1 LIDRLIEVKHRL
13 VCLALV
19 LVCPNVFSQQ
29 LPELVL
35 PDSIGWNILNEN
47 DIAQFQ
53 LKLAEYDGPAFY
65 TVEGAEG
72 LGMELDTLG
81 NFWWQPSYD
90 LVDRVALTRDISVIF
105 QARLPSGARVRKPV
119 TFTVKHVN
127 RPPVVEDLPV
137 FYVRQSSPN
146 TYQIP
151 SEYMYDPDGDPIV
164 VRTVPGALP
173 EGAVLSSQG
182 QLTWTPSRHQFYEL
196 RANPLIIEFFVQD
209 QPDKLETRGLL
220 RIQQTQLDLP
230 PDILIVPGD
239 SLFSIK
245 EDETLN
251 LKIYLSDP
259 NGDDNV
265 KSAGFIAND
274 TRLKPSTMKE
284 NTPLQYEFTWT
295 PGYDFVEEVQKK
307 LLTEITFYA
316 LDKSNNRSQKKVYI
330 EVHDTEN
337 VELKDAHQYQK
348 YRGILVNAHVLLKQ
362 LEQNQKQLNADY
374 KQARRG
380 KKNRSILNAGL
391 GATTGIAPVT
401 METEDA
407 KIVSGI
413 GGTTVLTLGT
423 LEATEVVGKSK
434 DAIMDKIKLN
444 IDLTNRIQSAG
455 DEFARKYSLK
465 SARRQPEFEKDIEKL
480 RGTLTDQKLVLLE
493 LDAYSREN
501 DPSRV
506 SDRDIKRTFL
516 DFAEY

>member
-1 LIDRLIEVKHRL
+1 MTDSLTEVKHRL

-19 LVCPNVFSQQ
+19 FVCPTVFSQQ
-29 LPELVL
+29 LPELVF
-35 PDSIGWNILNEN
+35 PDSVGWNILNEN
-47 DIAQFQ
+47 DVARFQ
-53 LKLAEYDGPAFY
+53 LKLSGYDGPAFY

-72 LGMELDTLG
+72 LDMQLDTLG
-81 NFWWQPSYD
+81 NFKWQPSYD

-105 QARLPSGARVRKPV
+105 QARLPSGDRIRKPV
-119 TFTVKHVN
+119 TFTLKHVN

-137 FYVRQSSPN
+137 FYVRQSALN

-164 VRTVPGALP
+164 VKAVAGALP

-182 QLTWTPSRHQFYEL
+182 TFTWTPSRQQFYEL
-196 RANPLIIEFFVQD
+196 RANPFAVEFIVQD
-209 QPDKLETRGLL
+209 QPDKLETRGIL

-239 SLFSIK
+239 SLFSIR
-245 EDETLN
+245 EDETIN
-251 LKIYLSDP
+251 LKLYLSDP

-265 KSAGFIAND
+265 KNAGFIAND
-274 TRLKPSTMKE
+274 TRISQSTMKE

-295 PGYDFVEEVQKK
+295 PGYEFVEEVQKK
-307 LLTEITFYA
+307 LVTEITFYA
-316 LDKSNNRSQKKVYI
+316 LDKSNNRAQRKVYI
-330 EVHDTEN
+330 EVRDTEN
-337 VELKDAHQYQK
+337 LELKDAHQYQK
-348 YRGILVNAHVLLKQ
+348 YRGILVNATVLLRQ
-362 LEQNQKQLNADY
+362 LEQNQKQLNMDY
-374 KQARRG
+374 KKARKG

-444 IDLTNRIQSAG
+444 IDLTNRIQAAG

-465 SARRQPEFEKDIEKL
+465 STRRQPEFDKDIEKL
-480 RGTLTDQKLVLLE
+480 RNVLTDQKLVLLE
-493 LDAYSREN
+493 LDAYLRGN
-501 DPSRV
+501 DPTKV
-506 SDRDIKRTFL
+506 SDKDIKRTFL

>member
-1 LIDRLIEVKHRL
+1 LTEVKHRL

-19 LVCPNVFSQQ
+19 FVCPNVFSQQ
-29 LPELVL
+29 QLPELIF
-35 PDSIGWNILNEN
+35 PDSAGWNILKEN
-47 DIAQFQ
+47 DVAQFQ
-53 LKLAEYDGPAFY
+53 LKLSGYEGDAFY

-81 NFWWQPSYD
+81 NFKWQPSYD
-90 LVDRVALTRDISVIF
+90 LVDRVTLTRDISVIF
-105 QARLPSGARVRKPV
+105 QARLPSGDRIRKPV
-119 TFTVKHVN
+119 TFTIKHVN
-127 RPPVVEDLPV
+127 RPPVVEELPV
-137 FYVRQSSPN
+137 FYVRQSALN

-164 VRTVPGALP
+164 VKPVPGALP

-182 QLTWTPSRHQFYEL
+182 TFTWTPTRHQFYEL
-196 RANPLIIEFFVQD
+196 RANPFAIEFIVQD

-245 EDETLN
+245 EDETIN
-251 LKIYLSDP
+251 LKLYLSDP

-274 TRLKPSTMKE
+274 TRISPSVMKE
-284 NTPLQYEFTWT
+284 NTVLQHEFIWR

-307 LLTEITFYA
+307 LVTEITFYA
-316 LDKSNNRSQKKVYI
+316 LDKSNNRAQRKVYI

-337 VELKDAHQYQK
+337 LELKDAHQYQK
-348 YRGILVNAHVLLKQ
+348 YRGILVSATVLLKQ
-362 LEQNQKQLNADY
+362 LEQNQKQLNTDY
-374 KQARRG
+374 KKARKG

-401 METEDA
+401 MDTEDA

-444 IDLTNRIQSAG
+444 IDLTNRIQAAG

-465 SARRQPEFEKDIEKL
+465 STRRQPEFEKDIEKL
-480 RGTLTDQKLVLLE
+480 RNVLTDQKLVLLE
-493 LDAYSREN
+493 LDAYSRGN
-501 DPSRV
+501 DASKV
-506 SDRDIKRTFL
+506 SDKEIKRTFL
-516 DFAEY
+516 DFAEYN

>member
-1 LIDRLIEVKHRL
+1 MNVRLIEVKHRL

-19 LVCPNVFSQQ
+19 LVCPTVFSQQ

-47 DIAQFQ
+47 DVAQFQ
-53 LKLAEYDGPAFY
+53 LKLAGYDGPAFF
-65 TVEGAEG
+65 TVEGAEE

-81 NFWWQPSYD
+81 NFRWQPSYD
-90 LVDRVALTRDISVIF
+90 LVDRVALTRDISIIF
-105 QARLPSGARVRKPV
+105 QARLPSGDRIRKPV

-127 RPPVVEDLPV
+127 RPPVVEELPV
-137 FYVRQSSPN
+137 FYVRQSSLN

-151 SEYMYDPDGDPIV
+151 SEYVYDPDGDPIV
-164 VRTVPGALP
+164 VKAVSGALP

-182 QLTWTPSRHQFYEL
+182 TFTWTPSRHQFYEL
-196 RANPLIIEFFVQD
+196 RTNPFAVEFIVQD

-274 TRLKPSTMKE
+274 TRVNPSTMKE

-316 LDKSNNRSQKKVYI
+316 LDKSNNRAQRKVYI

-337 VELKDAHQYQK
+337 LELKDAHQYQK
-348 YRGILVNAHVLLKQ
+348 YRGILVNATVLLKQ
-362 LEQNQKQLNADY
+362 LGQNQKQLNQDY
-374 KQARRG
+374 RKARKG

-444 IDLTNRIQSAG
+444 IDLTNRIQSVG
-455 DEFARKYSLK
+455 DEFARKDSLK

-480 RGTLTDQKLVLLE
+480 RSALTDQKLVLLE
-493 LDAYSREN
+493 LDAYTRDN